1 MMIRDYSKF
10 DEHYAELLKDIYEQP
25 NDEGHSRMAEEIIS
39 KWMPGLREIKNVLDV
54 GCGTGFCSQYFKN
67 YGVEYLGIAI
77 GKPSIF
83 PLIFDLDYNFTDFL
97 DETYDLIFSRHSLE
111 HSPFPLLTLME
122 WHRIA
127 KKYLMLILP
136 EPESYTYV
144 GKNHY
149 SVMNPRQIKWLLRR
163 SGWEIFS
170 KDYSEPT
177 EMRYLC
183 IKRPRLGSEGYVEI
197 LDADTLGKDQAFE

>member
-39 KWMPGLREIKNVLDV
+39 KWMPRLRDIKNVLDV

-67 YGVEYLGIAI
+67 YGVEYLGIAV
-77 GKPSIF
+77 GTPSIF
-83 PLIFDLDYNFTDFL
+83 PLIFNLDYNFTDFP

-163 SGWEIFS
+163 AGWEIFK

>member
-1 MMIRDYSKF
+1 MRDYSTF
-10 DEHYAELLKDIYEQP
+10 DKHYAELVQDIYEQP
-25 NDEGHSRMAEEIIS
+25 NDEGHSRMAEDIIS
-39 KWMPGLREIKNVLDV
+39 KWLPKLKDVEYVLDV
-54 GCGTGFCSQYFKN
+54 GCGTGFCAQYFKN
-67 YGVEYLGIAI
+67 YGKKYVGIAV
-77 GKPSIF
+77 GRPNIF
-83 PLIFDLDYNFTDFL
+83 PLIFNIDYNFTGLL

-136 EPESYTYV
+136 EPEYYTYV

-163 SGWEIFS
+163 AGWEIFN

-177 EMRYLC
+177 ELRYLC